1 MLGGTSSYKST
12 LNREQQVNAMQIGIE
27 QKSKDIQQQLDRA
40 GWKELRS
47 LNQSTRI

>member
-27 QKSKDIQQQLDRA
+27 QKSKVNQHQLDRA
-40 GWKELRS
+40 GVKNFEA
-47 LNQSTRI
+47 